1 MVVNSPLNWEP
12 HAGSLFLLK
21 LTKTI
26 FKKYTHQYIINL
38 IILFK
43 SEVFMIKK
51 KFGDRYDGRRIRKGD
66 PTNIIMPYLMKDRAD
81 AQVFFDAEIDLTR
94 VEAQIQEKRKEGLD
108 IGILDY
114 MLCATVRTLSQ
125 YPRINRFIAGRRLFA
140 RDDIRISMV
149 VKKKLSIDTEE
160 TAVKFNFKPDI
171 TLQEVNKEL
180 RDLIAEN
187 KGKEASNDMDRVVG
201 ILNKLPRPLF
211 SFAINT
217 LTWLDFHGHL
227 PKFIHEVSPF
237 HTSVFLT
244 NMGSIGADPIYH
256 HIYNWGTTSLFIAMG
271 NKKKYRAIDKDGKI
285 SEKRIMKL
293 RFVADERIADG
304 FYLSRSLKYFTG
316 LFLTPE
322 KLELPPETVYED
334 DQI

>member
-1 MVVNSPLNWEP
+1 MR
-12 HAGSLFLLK
+12 
-21 LTKTI
+21 
-26 FKKYTHQYIINL
+26 
-38 IILFK
+38 
-43 SEVFMIKK
+43 KK

-66 PTNIIMPYLMKDRAD
+66 PTNIIMPYLMKDRCD
-81 AQVFFDAEIDLTR
+81 AQVFFDTEIDLTK
-94 VEAQIQEKRKEGLD
+94 VEAKIAEKRKEGLD

-114 MLCATVRTLSQ
+114 MLAAIARTLSQ

-149 VKKKLSIDTEE
+149 VKKKLSLDTEE
-160 TAVKFNFKPDI
+160 TAIKFKFDPMSTIN
-171 TLQEVNKEL
+171 TVNTQV
-180 RDLIAEN
+180 RDLIAQN
-187 KGKEASNDMDRVVG
+187 KGKEAENNMDSVMGV
-201 ILNKLPRPLF
+201 LNKLPRPLF
-211 SFAINT
+211 SFTINF

-271 NKKKYRAIDKDGKI
+271 TKKKYRAIDRDGKI
-285 SEKRIMKL
+285 VEKKVMKL

-304 FYLSRSLKYFTG
+304 YYLSKSLKYFSD
-316 LFLTPE
+316 LFVMPE
-322 KLELPPETVYED
+322 KLENPPEKVVED